1 MTIEVEI
8 SGELFYFKNRIN
20 YMNPNFVFFEA
31 ILSPCQNA
39 HFKKR
44 FATSGFNLYT
54 IYERIERSFHTI
66 SQIPSEYH
74 VFQMILSMHQ

>member
-1 MTIEVEI
+1 
-8 SGELFYFKNRIN
+8 
-20 YMNPNFVFFEA
+20 MNLNFVFFEA
-31 ILSPCQNA
+31 ILSPCQNT

-74 VFQMILSMHQ
+74 VFSNDIIYASITGDEDIYAKG